1 MEDIIKKVKSL
12 LESRLLIKGISET
25 IKNEGKE
32 QKGGLLLETLAASV
46 LGSAVIRAGEST
58 IRAGKNF

>member
-58 IRAGKNF
+58 IRAYDKF